1 MAVTTEPV
9 TQSITHGLIDDDE
22 ELSEEQMEALLK
34 QAEDNLRERNA
45 SNSNQQV
52 QLQSAADFR
61 LPKLNAADIPAP
73 YIQTNG
79 DVARVDPSRLVDA
92 KQRELANRIRK
103 VEDPVAVKKKQLEEK
118 KATAGE
124 QWFNLPKTNL
134 TPELKR
140 DLQLL
145 KMRNVLDPH
154 RHYKK
159 ENSKSFVPEY
169 SQVGTIVEGPTE
181 YFSARLQNK
190 QRKKTFV
197 EEVLEQEKDAG
208 RFKKKYSEIQSK
220 KTSGKKA
227 HYKALKAMRKS
238 GKISKG

>member
-1 MAVTTEPV
+1 MDVPTHPV
-9 TQSITHGLIDDDE
+9 THGLAEDDE
-22 ELSEEQMEALLK
+22 LSDEQIEMLLK
-34 QAEDNLRERNA
+34 QAEVRAREKDTSGA
-45 SNSNQQV
+45 LAQIP
-52 QLQSAADFR
+52 SALDIKLPR
-61 LPKLNAADIPAP
+61 LNTPGLPAP
-73 YIQTNG
+73 YVQMNG
-79 DVARVDPSRLVDA
+79 EVARVDPSRLLDDQ
-92 KQRELANRIRK
+92 QRALANHIRK
-103 VEDPVAVKKKQLEEK
+103 VEDPVAVKKRKIEEK

-124 QWFNLPKTNL
+124 RWFNLPKTEL

-159 ENSKSFVPEY
+159 ENSKDFVPEY

-181 YFSARLQNK
+181 YFSARLQK
-190 QRKKTFV
+190 KDRKKTFV
-197 EEVLEQEKDAG
+197 EEVLEQEKSSG
-208 RFKKKYSEIQSK
+208 RFERKYGEIQTK

-227 HYKALKAMRKS
+227 HYKAVKAMRKS

>member
-1 MAVTTEPV
+1 MDVPTHPV
-9 TQSITHGLIDDDE
+9 THGLADDDE
-22 ELSEEQMEALLK
+22 LSDEQIEMLLK
-34 QAEDNLRERNA
+34 QAEVRLRDKA
-45 SNSNQQV
+45 TSAQ
-52 QLQSAADFR
+52 QLQLPSATDFKLPR
-61 LPKLNAADIPAP
+61 LEAAGLPAP

-79 DVARVDPSRLVDA
+79 DVARVDPSRLLDA
-92 KQRELANRIRK
+92 QQRELANHIRK
-103 VEDPVAVKKKQLEEK
+103 VEDPVAVRKKQAEDK

-124 QWFNLPKTNL
+124 QWFNMPKTDL

-159 ENSKSFVPEY
+159 ENSKDFVPEY

-181 YFSARLQNK
+181 YFSARLQK
-190 QRKKTFV
+190 KDRKKTFV
-197 EEVLEQEKDAG
+197 EEVLGQEKNSG
-208 RFKKKYSEIQSK
+208 RFGRKYSEIQAK

-238 GKISKG
+238 GKIAKG